1 MTQPTAQ
8 PVSQPKLLSLTPITP
23 AGPDVEATIRF
34 YEEELGFTTRFKD
47 GQPATMA
54 FVGRDDIEL
63 MLQQTND
70 THWASQTAYR
80 VRTANVEAFYKS
92 LESRNSKA
100 IHPNGKLA
108 KKPWGSTEFA
118 VIDPFGVCI
127 TFYEFPA

>member
-1 MTQPTAQ
+1 MTQPTLQ
-8 PVSQPKLLSLTPITP
+8 SLTPITP
-23 AGPDVEATIRF
+23 AGPDVEAAIRF
-34 YEEELGFTTRFKD
+34 YEEELGFTTRYKD
-47 GQPATMA
+47 ATPATMA
-54 FVGRDDIEL
+54 FVGRDNVEL

-80 VRTANVEAFYKS
+80 IRTVDVTGFYKS

-100 IHPNGKLA
+100 IHTNGKLA

-118 VIDPFGVCI
+118 IIDPFGVCI